1 MVNDGLISLA
11 AQREKA
17 THSLPHRRPSSWRTR
32 NVGLR
37 VKSWRP
43 PVGRNGTQ
51 FAGGRNINRI

>member
-17 THSLPHRRPSSWRTR
+17 THSLPQRRPGSWRTR

-37 VKSWRP
+37 VKS
-43 PVGRNGTQ
+43 
-51 FAGGRNINRI
+51 